1 MAVGLVYHPDFL
13 KHDTGPRHP
22 ERASRLEAILRA
34 LEANGPA
41 VQRLALPEDLD
52 ALFWIAQV
60 HHRQHIE
67 RVQAA
72 CQRAMAALDP
82 DTVVCRDSFA
92 VALRAVAAALAAA
105 DAVLGGQVAQA
116 FCAVRPPGH
125 HAEVDRAMG
134 FCLFNTVAILARYLQ
149 RRHGLENILI
159 VDWDVHHG
167 NGTQHIFEEDP
178 SVFYFSVHQ
187 YPWYPG
193 TGAATET
200 GVGRGKGYTLNVPLP
215 AGSGDDVYRE
225 VFLHRLRPRALA
237 YRPDCVLISAGFDA
251 HAADPLAQM
260 RVTEAGFRFMT
271 QVVREIAEACCQQ
284 RIISVL
290 EGGYHLEALGRSVVA
305 HLEALQQAA

>member
-225 VFLHRLRPRALA
+225 VFLHRLRATCPGLPPRL
-237 YRPDCVLISAGFDA
+237 RA
-251 HAADPLAQM
+251 H
-260 RVTEAGFRFMT
+260 
-271 QVVREIAEACCQQ
+271 
-284 RIISVL
+284 
-290 EGGYHLEALGRSVVA
+290 LGRLRRPRRRSPGADAGHRGRLSLHDPGGARNRRGLLPAA
-305 HLEALQQAA
+305 HHLRARRRIPPGSPGAQRRRAP